1 MNVAKFLAVSIA
13 LTMMLGRVPSLLA
26 QGTDLGTIRG
36 SVTDSSGAVIANAK
50 VLIVDLSTSTAR
62 ETATNSQ
69 GEYQVFGLRP
79 GNYKVTISAPNMR
92 TVDLTGI
99 VLSGSDVVAAN
110 AVLGV
115 ASQAE
120 AVQVTTEAPTINT
133 ADQTISDTITS
144 REVLDLPRDSR
155 DVYSFLYLNPNI
167 TQSTG
172 DGTFK
177 FLGFQSYG
185 ANFTLDG
192 QRSTST
198 LDGSASA
205 SEPSLEAVGEL
216 NVLSNDFSA
225 EYAGI
230 SSIRVTTKRGSNR
243 FHGSAFYNNKN
254 SALAGLTIQDQQG
267 IRDAQGSLYPYPSPY
282 FNLNDV
288 GGSLGGPIPGLKR
301 TWFFMAY
308 ERNYDRDSVQITD
321 NRLPHPA
328 FWTGNFSPLI
338 TNPDDM
344 NADILPSVPSNVT
357 LTPQEIATDTY
368 CVGWP
373 NCTGTGDQFVI
384 IPSRLLNPNVQQLI
398 GKYFPKIDPSIAINT
413 SNGRIGE
420 LFQTLMPSL
429 TTRDLGTL
437 RIDHDFSEKDHV
449 YGVLNEQAFSG
460 GNAAVRSPFTGLGL
474 TQQER
479 RTHTLSGSYVR
490 TIRNNIINEARGGF
504 NREFIFRRSNTTL
517 QGFLSS
523 IGFNQSA
530 IDAYGAVVGPSE
542 LNTYGHTVIT
552 YGSKFTSFDRSGDRN
567 TDRQESQYLTTFGDT
582 LTWVIRNHNLKMG
595 ADFVHN
601 EGLDGFSTGRGN
613 PRGTMTYTGGST
625 DAFANFLLG
634 QPPDKV
640 TFIAKTRPDMD
651 VTNWEQ
657 GYFFQDDWKVKPKLT
672 LNLGVRYE
680 LVSPWVD
687 KHDIL
692 LNFDPT
698 FNNNTGRF
706 IVPSQQTLSYLDP
719 RIPATLPTVTAA
731 QSGLGIGRGLVR
743 TDKNNLAPRVG
754 VAWGIGEKSVIR
766 GGYGVYFPTSAAQG
780 IRDPIST
787 NGFNQSL
794 TKETGTV
801 NPPIQAWP
809 TPLTGGDVVL
819 DSSAFSIN
827 AVPVGLHAPLV
838 QQFNGTFERQVGMK
852 TAVRLSYLGTHASGL
867 IGGIDLNEIAP
878 SNNPWGTTIG
888 DGVTACSPDNGDCLP
903 TTADYARLAYP
914 TLGDYLLTY
923 GNYGHSQTN
932 IFQTQ
937 VERRYSG
944 GLMFNASYTYTD
956 QKSTGIDQGNSSL
969 GGVPYNPFQPQ
980 LDYTQDAWVSR
991 NRFVFYGV
999 YDLPVGR
1006 NRKLGRGLSKWA
1018 DTVIGGWQ
1026 TTFQMFA
1033 KSGTAFTPY
1042 WTCDNCGNSARMVG
1056 PGNIASE
1063 SIDALGDFNDFI
1075 GYRPMIVGNYKQHV
1089 GDQIFNPDAFAP
1101 PPMGADVFTNSA
1113 IARKNLLWGP
1123 GGWGVNFGLHK
1134 DFRFGERVT
1143 ASLGADFDN
1152 IFNHPIRMPNQDF
1165 GDNSFSYLGGFN
1177 IKVNPQTLQPMLESG
1192 ADCGNAVG
1200 QLCLDGNSD
1209 FARAY
1214 STFPQEGVDSRRTI
1228 RLRLRVTF

>member
-1 MNVAKFLAVSIA
+1 MNSTKYLAV
-13 LTMMLGRVPSLLA
+13 LLVLMMLVGCAPFLLG

-50 VLIVDLSTSTAR
+50 VVILDLSTGTTRA
-62 ETATNSQ
+62 AVTNSD

-79 GNYKVTISAPNMR
+79 GNYKVTISSPNMR
-92 TVDLTGI
+92 TQELTGV
-99 VLSGSDVVAAN
+99 VLTGSDVVAAN
-110 AVLGV
+110 GVLGV
-115 ASQAE
+115 ATQAE
-120 AVQVTTEAPTINT
+120 AVEVTTEAPTINT
-133 ADQTISDTITS
+133 TDQTISDTISS
-144 REVLDLPRDSR
+144 REVIDLPRDSR

-185 ANFTLDG
+185 ANFTIDG

-198 LDGSASA
+198 LDGSPSD

-216 NVLSNDFSA
+216 NVLSNNFSA

-230 SSIRVTTKRGSNR
+230 SSIRVTTKRGSNQY
-243 FHGSAFYNNKN
+243 HGSAFYNNKN

-267 IRDAQGSLYPYPSPY
+267 IAAAQGSLYPYPSPY
-282 FNLNDV
+282 FNYNDV
-288 GGSLGGPIPGLKR
+288 GGSFGGPIPGLKK

-308 ERNYDRDSVQITD
+308 ERNYARDSVQVSD
-321 NRLPHPA
+321 NKLPHPS
-328 FWTGNFSPLI
+328 FWTGDFSPLI

-344 NADILPSVPSNVT
+344 NPDKLPAVPAGVT
-357 LTPQEIATDTY
+357 LTPSEIATDTY

-373 NCTGTGDQFVI
+373 NCTGDGQQFVK
-384 IPSRLLNPNVQQLI
+384 IPSELLNPNVQQLI
-398 GKYFPKIDPSIAINT
+398 SKYFPKIDPAISINT

-437 RIDHDFSEKDHV
+437 RVDHDFSDKDHV
-449 YGVLNEQAFSG
+449 YGVYNAQGFSG
-460 GNAAVRSPFTGLGL
+460 GNSAVRTPFTGLGL
-474 TQQER
+474 TQQDR
-479 RTHTLSGSYVR
+479 RIDTVSGSWVR

-504 NREFIFRRSNTTL
+504 NREFIYRHSNTTL
-517 QGFLSS
+517 ESFLSS
-523 IGFNQSA
+523 IGLDQNA
-530 IDAYGAVVGPSE
+530 ISAYGAVVGPAE
-542 LNTYGHTVIT
+542 LLTYGHTVIS
-552 YGSKFTSFDRSGDRN
+552 YGSRFTSFDRSGNRN
-567 TDRQESQYLTTFGDT
+567 TDRQESQYLATFGDT
-582 LTWVIRNHNLKMG
+582 LTWVVKNHNLKMG

-601 EGLDGFSTGRGN
+601 EGLDGFSTARGN
-613 PRGTMTYTGGST
+613 PRGTMTYSGSSV
-625 DAFANFLLG
+625 DPFAEFLLG
-634 QPPDKV
+634 LPPSKV
-640 TFIAKTRPDMD
+640 TYIAQTRPDMD

-657 GYFFQDDWKVKPKLT
+657 GYFFQDDWKVKPNLT
-672 LNLGVRYE
+672 LNLGLRYE

-698 FNNNTGRF
+698 YNNNTGRF
-706 IVPSQQTLSYLDP
+706 IVSSDKTLAYLDP

-754 VAWGIGEKSVIR
+754 VAWGIGNKTVVR

-787 NGFNQSL
+787 NGFNQAL
-794 TKETGTV
+794 TKATGTV
-801 NPPIQAWP
+801 NPPLQPWP
-809 TPLTGGDVVL
+809 TPMTGGDVVL
-819 DSSAFSIN
+819 DSSAISIN

-838 QQFNGTFERQVGMK
+838 QQFNATFERQLGMK

-878 SNNPWGTTIG
+878 SNTPWGTTTG
-888 DGVTACSPDNGDCLP
+888 DGVTACSPDDGDCLP
-903 TTADYARLAYP
+903 TNADYARLAYP

-937 VERRYSG
+937 VERRYNSG
-944 GLMFNASYTYTD
+944 FMFNASYSYTD
-956 QKSTGIDQGNSSL
+956 SKSTGIDQGNSSL

-980 LDYTQDAWVSR
+980 LDYTQDAWVSH

-1006 NRKLGRGLSKWA
+1006 NRKFGRGMSKWA
-1018 DTVIGGWQ
+1018 DAVIGGWQ

-1075 GYRPMIVGNYKQHV
+1075 GYRPLVVGNYKQHV
-1089 GDQIFNPDAFAP
+1089 ADQLFDPSAFAP
-1101 PPMGADVFTNSA
+1101 PPMGADVFTNSGV
-1113 IARKNLLWGP
+1113 ARKNLLWGP
-1123 GGWGVNFGLHK
+1123 GGWGVNFGVHK
-1134 DFRFGERVT
+1134 DFQFGERVT
-1143 ASLGADFDN
+1143 ASFGADVDN

-1165 GDNSFSYLGGFN
+1165 GDSSFSYLGGFDVQ
-1177 IKVNPQTLQPMLESG
+1177 VNPATLMPELE
-1192 ADCGNAVG
+1192 DQNP
-1200 QLCLDGNSD
+1200 NPD
-1209 FARAY
+1209 FARAF

>member
-1 MNVAKFLAVSIA
+1 MKNTKSRAAMLAFVVCALSVS
-13 LTMMLGRVPSLLA
+13 MLFG

-36 SVTDSSGAVIANAK
+36 SVTDSSGALVPNAK
-50 VLIVDLSTSTAR
+50 VVIIDLSTSTAR
-62 ETATNSQ
+62 ETSTNSQ
-69 GEYQVFGLRP
+69 GDYQAFGLKP
-79 GNYKVTISAPNMR
+79 GNYKVSISAPGMS
-92 TVDLTGI
+92 TTDLTGI
-99 VLSGSDVVAAN
+99 VLNGSDVVAAN
-110 AVLGV
+110 AVLRV
-115 ASQAE
+115 AGQSE
-120 AVQVTTEAPTINT
+120 AVEVTTEAPTINT
-133 ADQTISDTITS
+133 TDQTISDTITS

-185 ANFTLDG
+185 ANFTIDG

-230 SSIRVTTKRGSNR
+230 SSIRVTTKRGSNQ

-282 FNLNDV
+282 FNFNDV
-288 GGSLGGPIPGLKR
+288 GGSFGGPIPGLKK
-301 TWFFMAY
+301 TWFFTAY
-308 ERNYDRDSVQITD
+308 ERNYSRDSVQVTD
-321 NRLPHPA
+321 NRLPHPT
-328 FWTGNFSPLI
+328 FWTGNFSLL
-338 TNPDDM
+338 DDSLKP
-344 NADILPSVPSNVT
+344 AVPANVFGQ
-357 LTPQEIATDTY
+357 LSASEIANNTTNYCSDPTDPTS
-368 CVGWP
+368 CGPVFI
-373 NCTGTGDQFVI
+373 T

-398 GKYFPKIDPSIAINT
+398 STYFPKIDPSIPINS

-437 RIDHDFSEKDHV
+437 RIDHDFSDRDHV
-449 YGVLNEQAFSG
+449 YGVLNEQAFGG
-460 GNAAVRSPFTGLGL
+460 GNSAVRTPFTGLGL

-479 RTHTLSGSYVR
+479 RTHTFSASYVR

-504 NREFIFRRSNTTL
+504 NREFIYRHSNTTL
-517 QGFLSS
+517 GGFLSS
-523 IGFNQSA
+523 IGLDQTA
-530 IDAYGAVVGPSE
+530 IDAYGAVVGPAE
-542 LNTYGHTVIT
+542 LTTHGHTVIN
-552 YGSKFTSFDRSGDRN
+552 YGSRFTSFDRSGNRN

-582 LTWVIRNHNLKMG
+582 LTWVIKNHNLRMG

-601 EGLDGFSTGRGN
+601 EGLDGFSTARGN
-613 PRGTMTYTGGST
+613 PRGTMTYTGSST
-625 DAFANFLLG
+625 TAFSDFLQGL
-634 QPPDKV
+634 PPNRV
-640 TFIAKTRPDMD
+640 TYIAKTRPDMD

-657 GYFFQDDWKVKPKLT
+657 GYFFQDDWKVKSNLT
-672 LNLGVRYE
+672 LNLGIRYE

-698 FNNNTGRF
+698 FNNSTGRF
-706 IVPSQQTLSYLDP
+706 IVSSDKTFPYLDP

-731 QSGLGIGRGLVR
+731 ESGLGIGRGLVR
-743 TDKNNLAPRVG
+743 TDRNNFAPRVG
-754 VAWGIGEKSVIR
+754 VAWGIGNRTVVR
-766 GGYGVYFPTSAAQG
+766 GGYGIYFPTSAAQG

-787 NGFNQSL
+787 NGFNQAL

-809 TPLTGGDVVL
+809 TPMTGGDVVL

-838 QQFNGTFERQVGMK
+838 QQYNATFERQLGMK
-852 TAVRLSYLGTHASGL
+852 TAVRFSYLGTHASGL

-878 SNNPWGTTIG
+878 SNNPWGTTTG
-888 DGVTACSPDNGDCLP
+888 DGVTPCTPDDGDCLP
-903 TTADYARLAYP
+903 SAADYARLPYP

-937 VERRYSG
+937 VERRYNSG
-944 GLMFNASYTYTD
+944 FMFNASYSYTD
-956 QKSTGIDQGNSSL
+956 SKSTGIDQGNSSL

-980 LDYTQDAWVSR
+980 LDYTQDAWVSHH
-991 NRFVFYGV
+991 RFVFYGV
-999 YDLPVGR
+999 YDLPFGR
-1006 NRKLGRGLSKWA
+1006 NRTFGRGISKWEDA
-1018 DTVIGGWQ
+1018 VFGGWQ

-1056 PGNIASE
+1056 PGNIAST
-1063 SIDALGDFNDFI
+1063 SIDALGDFNDYI
-1075 GYRPMIVGNYKQHV
+1075 GYRPMVVGNYKQHV
-1089 GDQIFNPDAFAP
+1089 GDQIFNPNAFAP
-1101 PPMGADVFTNSA
+1101 PPMGADVFTNSSV
-1113 IARKNLLWGP
+1113 ARKNLLWGP

-1134 DFRFGERVT
+1134 DFRVGERVN
-1143 ASLGADFDN
+1143 ANFGADFDN

-1165 GDNSFSYLGGFN
+1165 GDGSFSYLGGFDTQ
-1177 IKVNPQTLQPMLESG
+1177 IDPVTLMPTLEDVNPNP
-1192 ADCGNAVG
+1192 
-1200 QLCLDGNSD
+1200 D
-1209 FARAY
+1209 FARAF

>member
-1 MNVAKFLAVSIA
+1 VRLVTRFAIFLFVLSA
-13 LTMMLGRVPSLLA
+13 LGSVHFLVA

-36 SVTDSSGAVIANAK
+36 TVKDPSGAVIPNASVTIADQATGTLRHTETNAN
-50 VLIVDLSTSTAR
+50 
-62 ETATNSQ
+62 
-69 GEYQVFGLRP
+69 GEYQMFGLP
-79 GNYKVTISAPNMR
+79 SGTYKVTIAAPGM
-92 TVDLTGI
+92 TAHDITGI
-99 VLSGSDVVAAN
+99 VLSGSDTVNAN
-110 AVLGV
+110 AVLKISGGTESV
-115 ASQAE
+115 A
-120 AVQVTTEAPTINT
+120 VTTEAPTINT
-133 ADQTISDTITS
+133 ADQTIADTITS

-230 SSIRVTTKRGSNR
+230 SSIRVTTKRGSNQ

-288 GGSLGGPIPGLKR
+288 GGSFGGPITGLKK

-308 ERNYDRDSVQITD
+308 ERNYDRDSVQVTA
-321 NRLPHPA
+321 NRLPHPS
-328 FWTGNFSPLI
+328 FWTGDFSPLI

-344 NADILPSVPSNVT
+344 NPDLLPDVPAGVT
-357 LTPQEIATDTY
+357 LTPEEVATDTY

-373 NCTGTGDQFVI
+373 NCTGDGQQFVK
-384 IPSRLLNPNVQQLI
+384 IPSELLNTNVQQLI
-398 GKYFPKIDPSIAINT
+398 SKYFPKIDPSIAVNT
-413 SNGRIGE
+413 SNGRIGD
-420 LFQTLMPSL
+420 LFQTLMPSN
-429 TTRDLGTL
+429 TTRDLGTI
-437 RIDHDFSEKDHV
+437 RIDHDFSDKDHV
-449 YGVLNEQAFSG
+449 YGVYNEQAFSG
-460 GNAAVRSPFTGLGL
+460 GNSAVRSPFTGLGL

-504 NREFIFRRSNTTL
+504 NREFIYRHSNTTL
-517 QGFLSS
+517 QSFLSS
-523 IGFNQSA
+523 IGFDQNS
-530 IDAYGAVVGPSE
+530 IDAYGAVVGPAE
-542 LNTYGHTVIT
+542 LLTHGHTVIT
-552 YGSKFTSFDRSGDRN
+552 YGSKYTSFDRSGDRN
-567 TDRQESQYLTTFGDT
+567 TDRQESQYLATFGDT
-582 LTWVIRNHNLKMG
+582 LTWVIKNHNLKMG

-613 PRGTMTYTGGST
+613 PRGTMTYSGSST
-625 DAFANFLLG
+625 NAFAPFLLG
-634 QPPDKV
+634 LPPSKV
-640 TFIAKTRPDMD
+640 TYIAKTRPDMD

-657 GYFFQDDWKVKPKLT
+657 GYFFQDDWKVKSNLT
-672 LNLGVRYE
+672 INLGLRYE

-687 KHDIL
+687 KRDIL

-706 IVPSQQTLSYLDP
+706 IVPSTGTLSYLDP

-743 TDKNNLAPRVG
+743 TDKNNFAPRVG
-754 VAWGIGEKSVIR
+754 FAWGIGDKSVIR
-766 GGYGVYFPTSAAQG
+766 GGYGIYFPTSAAQG

-794 TKETGTV
+794 TKQTGTV
-801 NPPIQAWP
+801 NQPIQPWP

-819 DSSAFSIN
+819 DSSAFSVN
-827 AVPVGLHAPLV
+827 AVPVGLHEPLV
-838 QQFNGTFERQVGMK
+838 QQYNATFERQLGLK
-852 TAVRLSYLGTHASGL
+852 TSVRFSYIGIHSGGL

-878 SNNPWGTTIG
+878 SDNPWGTTIG
-888 DGVTACSPDNGDCLP
+888 DGATACSPDDGDCLP
-903 TTADYARLAYP
+903 TPADYARLPYP

-923 GNYGHSQTN
+923 GNYGYSRSN
-932 IFQTQ
+932 SFQTQ
-937 VERRYSG
+937 VERRFDK
-944 GLMFNASYTYTD
+944 GLMFNASYTYLD

-969 GGVPYNPFQPQ
+969 GGVPYDPFQPH
-980 LDYTQDAWVSR
+980 LDYTEDAWVSHH
-991 NRFVFYGV
+991 RFVFYGV
-999 YDLPVGR
+999 YDLPFGR
-1006 NRKLGRGLSKWA
+1006 NRSYGRGISKWA
-1018 DTVIGGWQ
+1018 DAVAGGWQ

-1042 WTCDNCGNSARMVG
+1042 WTCDNCGNGARMVG

-1075 GYRPMIVGNYKQHV
+1075 GYRPAIVGNYKQRV
-1089 GDQIFNPDAFAP
+1089 GDQVFNPDAFAP
-1101 PPMGADVFTNSA
+1101 PPMGADVFTNSS

-1134 DFRFGERVT
+1134 DFKFGERVT
-1143 ASLGADFDN
+1143 ANFGADFDN

-1165 GDNSFSYLGGFN
+1165 GDGSFSYLGGFDVQ
-1177 IKVNPQTLQPMLESG
+1177 IDPATLMPALEDVNP
-1192 ADCGNAVG
+1192 
-1200 QLCLDGNSD
+1200 NSD
-1209 FARAY
+1209 FARAF

-1228 RLRLRVTF
+1228 RLRLRITF

>member
-1 MNVAKFLAVSIA
+1 MNFAKYLVVLLAFAISVGC
-13 LTMMLGRVPSLLA
+13 TQSLLA

-36 SVTDSSGAVIANAK
+36 TVTDPSGAVIANAS
-50 VLIVDLSTSTAR
+50 VTIADQATGSLRHT
-62 ETATNSQ
+62 ETNTR
-69 GEYQVFGLRP
+69 GEYQMFGFP
-79 GNYKVTISAPNMR
+79 SGTYKVTISAPSM
-92 TVDLTGI
+92 TVHDITG
-99 VLSGSDVVAAN
+99 VVVSGSDTVNAN
-110 AVLGV
+110 AVLKISGATESV
-115 ASQAE
+115 A
-120 AVQVTTEAPTINT
+120 VTTEAPTIDT

-167 TQSTG
+167 TQSVG

-185 ANFTLDG
+185 ANFTIDG

-230 SSIRVTTKRGSNR
+230 SSIRVTTKRGSNQ

-267 IRDAQGSLYPYPSPY
+267 IAAAQGSLYPYPSPY
-282 FNLNDV
+282 FNLNDL
-288 GGSLGGPIPGLKR
+288 GGSFGGPIPGLKK

-308 ERNYDRDSVQITD
+308 ERNYDRDSVQVTD
-321 NRLPHPA
+321 NKLPHPS
-328 FWTGNFSPLI
+328 FWTGDFSNLI
-338 TNPDDM
+338 VDNTLASQPV
-344 NADILPSVPSNVT
+344 LPAVPAGVT
-357 LTPQEIATDTY
+357 LTPAETASDTY

-373 NCTGTGDQFVI
+373 NCTGTGGQFVK
-384 IPSRLLNPNVQQLI
+384 IPSDLLNPNVQQLI
-398 GKYFPKIDPSIAINT
+398 GKYFPKIDPAIAVNT
-413 SNGRIGE
+413 SNGRIGD
-420 LFQTLMPSL
+420 LFQTLMPTD

-437 RIDHDFSEKDHV
+437 RIDHDFSDKDHV
-449 YGVLNEQAFSG
+449 YGVYNGQAFSG
-460 GNAAVRSPFTGLGL
+460 GNSAVRSPFTGLGL

-504 NREFIFRRSNTTL
+504 NREFIYRHSNTTL
-517 QGFLSS
+517 QSFLSS
-523 IGFNQSA
+523 IGFDQNA
-530 IDAYGAVVGPSE
+530 IDAYGAVVGPAE
-542 LNTYGHTVIT
+542 LLTHGHPVISF
-552 YGSKFTSFDRSGDRN
+552 GSRFTTFDRSGDRN
-567 TDRQESQYLTTFGDT
+567 TDRQESQYLATFGDT
-582 LTWVIRNHNLKMG
+582 LTWVVKNHNLKMG

-613 PRGTMTYTGGST
+613 PRGTMTYTGSST
-625 DAFANFLLG
+625 SAFTNFLLG
-634 QPPDKV
+634 LPPNRV
-640 TFIAKTRPDMD
+640 TYIAKTRPDMD

-657 GYFFQDDWKVKPKLT
+657 GYFFQDDWKVKSNLT
-672 LNLGVRYE
+672 VNLGVRYE

-692 LNFDPT
+692 LNFDPS

-706 IVPSQQTLSYLDP
+706 IVPSTGTLSYLDP
-719 RIPATLPTVTAA
+719 RIPQTLPTVTAA

-743 TDKNNLAPRVG
+743 TDKNNFAPRIG
-754 VAWGIGEKSVIR
+754 FAWGIGDKSVIR
-766 GGYGVYFPTSAAQG
+766 GGYGIYFPTSAAQG

-787 NGFNQSL
+787 NGFNQAL
-794 TKETGTV
+794 TKQTGTV
-801 NPPIQAWP
+801 NQPIQPWP

-827 AVPVGLHAPLV
+827 AVPVGLHEPLV
-838 QQFNGTFERQVGMK
+838 QQYNATFERQIGNKTSVRFSYVGI
-852 TAVRLSYLGTHASGL
+852 HAGGL

-878 SNNPWGTTIG
+878 SNNPWGTTTG

-903 TTADYARLAYP
+903 TTADYSRLAYP
-914 TLGDYLLTY
+914 TLGDFLLTY
-923 GNYGHSQTN
+923 GNYGYSRSNT
-932 IFQTQ
+932 FQTQ
-937 VERRYSG
+937 VERRFEK
-944 GLMFNASYTYTD
+944 GLMFNASYTYLD
-956 QKSTGIDQGNSSL
+956 QKSSGIDQGNSSL
-969 GGVPYNPFQPQ
+969 GGVPYDPFQPH
-980 LDYTQDAWVSR
+980 LDYTEDAWVSHH
-991 NRFVFYGV
+991 RFVFYGV
-999 YDLPVGR
+999 YDLPFGR
-1006 NRKLGRGLSKWA
+1006 NRTYGRGISKLA
-1018 DTVIGGWQ
+1018 DAVAGGWQ

-1075 GYRPMIVGNYKQHV
+1075 GYRPAIVGNYKQHV
-1089 GDQIFNPDAFAP
+1089 GDQVFNPDAFAP
-1101 PPMGADVFTNSA
+1101 PPMGSDVFTNSS

-1134 DFRFGERVT
+1134 DFKFGERVT
-1143 ASLGADFDN
+1143 ANFGADFDN

-1165 GDNSFSYLGGFN
+1165 GDGSFSYLGGFDVQ
-1177 IKVNPQTLQPMLESG
+1177 IDPSTLAPVLEDVNP
-1192 ADCGNAVG
+1192 
-1200 QLCLDGNSD
+1200 NSD
-1209 FARAY
+1209 FARLF
-1214 STFPQEGVDSRRTI
+1214 STFPQEGIDSRRTI
-1228 RLRLRVTF
+1228 RLRLRITF